1 MCAGQVDSDFRR
13 LPELL
18 ENPENHLSALTP
30 FATVSAY
37 VGVGNLLRCHKIDY
51 HK

>member
-1 MCAGQVDSDFRR
+1 MCTGHVDCDFRW

-18 ENPENHLSALTP
+18 ENPENHLSALIP

-37 VGVGNLLRCHKIDY
+37 GGAGNLLRCHKID
-51 HK
+51 

>member
-1 MCAGQVDSDFRR
+1 MCTGQVDSDFGW

-18 ENPENHLSALTP
+18 ENPENHLCALTP

-37 VGVGNLLRCHKIDY
+37 VGAGNLLRCHKIDY